1 MGVGKKYRGNMPQV
15 LAMYAK
21 EMLAAPETIDARRVF
36 ITHSGID
43 EALLAQVKET
53 VESCARFDEIFIT
66 RAGGTVS
73 SHCGP
78 GTLGV
83 LFINK

>member
-15 LAMYAK
+15 LPAYVK
-21 EMLAAPETIDARRVF
+21 EMLAAPETIDSRRVF

-43 EALLAQVKET
+43 ETLIELVRET
-53 VESCARFDEIFIT
+53 VESCAHFDEILLT

-83 LFINK
+83 LFVNK

>member
-1 MGVGKKYRGNMPQV
+1 MNATISNAGEVI
-15 LAMYAK
+15 
-21 EMLAAPETIDARRVF
+21 AAQEPLTVIDLNEDEVF
-36 ITHSGID
+36 SMD
-43 EALLAQVKET
+43 EALIALVKET
-53 VESCARFDEIFIT
+53 VESCMHFEEVLIT

-83 LFINK
+83 LFVNK